1 MGRFTQILVLARK
14 LRCKSCFVL
23 GLDWLTDKRG
33 SWIQALGRD
42 CCTGDL
48 PKSSAATQKC
58 GPGCRQSPLTVLK
71 YPYNLLA
78 ANHLRK
84 LPDFSPEPGLRLIFA
99 FTAPDKTAGQRV
111 SSTEPV
117 SRHGQSKVS
126 PE

>member
-1 MGRFTQILVLARK
+1 MGRPIQILVLARE
-14 LRCKSCFVL
+14 LRYRSCFVL
-23 GLDWLTDKRG
+23 GFDCLTDKRG
-33 SWIQALGRD
+33 GWIHSFSRD
-42 CCTGDL
+42 CYPGDP
-48 PKSSAATQKC
+48 PKSAATTQKWVPDC
-58 GPGCRQSPLTVLK
+58 QQSPLTVLK
-71 YPYNLLA
+71 YPYNLLP

-84 LPDFSPEPGLRLIFA
+84 LPDFSPKSGLRLIFA